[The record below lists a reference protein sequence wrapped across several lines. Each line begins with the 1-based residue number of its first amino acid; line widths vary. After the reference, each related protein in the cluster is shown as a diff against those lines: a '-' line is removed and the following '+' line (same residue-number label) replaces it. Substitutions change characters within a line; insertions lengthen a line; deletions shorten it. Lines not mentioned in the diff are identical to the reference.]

1 MKKKGWFYLLIGWLI
16 PGAGHFLLGRRRDGL
31 ILFLSIVYF
40 VVMGVI
46 LGGRFIG
53 PNEGSPLTI
62 FITFADLGNGLLYFI
77 TKALGYATQ
86 IKATL
91 TSDYGNFYL
100 AGAGLINYLAAV
112 RAFEIAEGI
121 KR

>member
-16 PGAGHFLLGRRRDGL
+16 PGAGHFLLGRRRDGV
-31 ILFLSIVYF
+31 ILFLSILYF

-62 FITFADLGNGLLYFI
+62 FITFADLGNGLFYFI